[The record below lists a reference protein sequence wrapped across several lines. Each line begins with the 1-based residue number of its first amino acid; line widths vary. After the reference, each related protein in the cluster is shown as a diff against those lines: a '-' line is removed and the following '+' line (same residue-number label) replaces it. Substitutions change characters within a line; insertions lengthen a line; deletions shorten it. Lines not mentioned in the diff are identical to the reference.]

1 MRYDRNMDNKNP
13 QVLLH
18 LAPYLRPSPETML
31 ERAGSDDVILQRHIS
46 CAKAWDKVFL
56 PEDYSEGFG
65 DYEEWI
71 EQTYRLMAAIDA
83 FGEENVWVIKGS
95 ESNSAINLTTGEK
108 LTEGMATKDFI
119 IYGSQPKN
127 VYYRETQEGERVA
140 DFYATTD
147 VFAKFANRKFYVCG
161 FGLDEGSKGI
171 EIVDAVLTLHAEN
184 VRRIIV
190 KNTKAKKGFWDIVL
204 PDDLTADSAYRLLFD
219 ELDWVLIREEGSPK
233 GFLVQEYSP
242 MFYEYRFFVV
252 NHQLTTGA
260 GCIEENTPL
269 NNSEPFDPWFR
280 KVRKEVGSP
289 LVRDDKMRD
298 VLKAF
303 AQRVID
309 YTKESENKCQNYVV
323 DVAVDRFGIPLMI
336 ERNAMLNSGFYAS
349 NPSLI
354 TAVLR
359 GLSAPVGA

>member
-1 MRYDRNMDNKNP
+1 MTTKAP

-31 ERAGSDDVILQRHIS
+31 KRANGDDVILQRHIS
-46 CAKAWDKVFL
+46 CAKAWDKVFS
-56 PEDYSEGFG
+56 PKDYSEGFG

-71 EQTYRLMAAIDA
+71 EQTYRLMAAVDA

-95 ESNSAINLTTGEK
+95 ESNSALNLATGET
-108 LTEGMATKDFI
+108 LIEGKATKDFI

-127 VYYRETQEGERVA
+127 IYYRETQEGERLA
-140 DFYATTD
+140 DFYAITD
-147 VFAKFANRKFYVCG
+147 VFAEFANRRFYVCG
-161 FGLDEGSKGI
+161 FGLDDGSKGI
-171 EIVDAVLTLHAEN
+171 EIVDAVLTLHSEN

-190 KNTKAKKGFWDIVL
+190 KNTKAKKGFWDITL
-204 PDDLTADSAYRLLFD
+204 PDDLTADSAYRLLFN
-219 ELDWVLIREEGSPK
+219 ELDWALIREEGSPK

-280 KVRKEVGSP
+280 KVRKEAGSP
-289 LVRDDKMRD
+289 LVRDEELRD
-298 VLKAF
+298 VLKGF
-303 AQRVID
+303 AQRIVD
-309 YTKESENKCQNYVV
+309 YTKKSENKCQNYTV
-323 DVAVDRFGIPLMI
+323 DVAVDAYGIPLMI

-349 NPSLI
+349 DPTLI
-354 TAVLR
+354 TVVLR
-359 GLSAPVGA
+359 GLSAPVRA